1 MMFKFKCDFQFH
13 ELRCATWTLFY
24 LKGQSLRSE
33 HEVQVTFAVRLV
45 GLGFWIS
52 LDKIYHLIECGSR
65 FIIRSMGEDRT
76 RELPDNSSFEERVFA
91 RFDAMNTRFDAMEA
105 RFDVVDARLAGLDT
119 RVQVLEAKAYDTK
132 PIWERALAE
141 ILNVK
146 ERMENIER
154 KFDVLI
160 QDMMQLR
167 GDQRRVES
175 QFDALKSKLA

>member
-1 MMFKFKCDFQFH
+1 M
-13 ELRCATWTLFY
+13 
-24 LKGQSLRSE
+24 S
-33 HEVQVTFAVRLV
+33 
-45 GLGFWIS
+45 
-52 LDKIYHLIECGSR
+52 
-65 FIIRSMGEDRT
+65 EDRT
-76 RELPDNSSFEERVFA
+76 RELSDNRSFEERVFA
-91 RFDAMNTRFDAMEA
+91 RFDAIDTRFGTVDARFDGMDTRFDTMEA
-105 RFDVVDARLAGLDT
+105 RFDAVDARLAGLDT

-167 GDQRRVES
+167 GDQSRVES